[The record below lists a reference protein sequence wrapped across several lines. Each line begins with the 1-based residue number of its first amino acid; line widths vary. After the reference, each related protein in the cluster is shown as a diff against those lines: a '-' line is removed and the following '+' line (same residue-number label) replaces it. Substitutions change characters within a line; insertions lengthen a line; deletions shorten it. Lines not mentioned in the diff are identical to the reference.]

1 MMKQF
6 LYSLILFS
14 AVFTNVY
21 AKNIDSLHNVFEQ
34 SKQLDSSYYNAFN
47 ELTHHYIKLESDSC
61 LYYTDKLIKDYPDS
75 AFRVAMAFRK
85 KANYFKSVN
94 RDSSYFYIE
103 KSLNEVKNIK
113 NSFRKWEMFYMCYDL
128 FSFNKKKEKNFYESL
143 RFLDS
148 SLKYV
153 NLCKQN
159 SPEHKYKIH
168 YLVFTYR
175 YAYILDDQEKSNEA
189 LSYCR
194 LLLDSIRVLDSSY
207 YDHKK
212 IEKSTYGMIGVIFQN
227 QQEYDSAI
235 YYFQKSYNMVK
246 DQGYLIDKVIP
257 LHNIAE
263 NYILKEDFKTGLKI
277 LNEVKSMVDSLKSNP
292 TPLYYTYA
300 RAYDSLHQDKIALE
314 YYLKF
319 YEESKEVDNI
329 YNTKIATEAL
339 YYSYKKINNSK
350 QALSYYKEY
359 ISVRDSI
366 DKMKASEETL
376 KRELQRKYELK
387 VQEDSIKNIEREK
400 LNESQ
405 LALSETKIKD
415 TKNLIIVVS
424 IVVIL
429 LMLFSVIVYIRY
441 KESVKQKKIIAAQKE
456 QVDIAFNQLDEK
468 KVELEKKNTEV
479 MDSINYAKY
488 IQKAL
493 LPSKESIENF
503 FENQFIFYLPKDI
516 VGGDFYCFK
525 SIGDQ
530 AVIVAGDCTG
540 HGVPGGFGT
549 MIGSLVIEKSLKKG
563 LKNPN
568 QILTDLNH
576 GIVTLLKQ
584 YKDDSIQDG
593 MDISICLVDKK
604 TKKVKFSGS
613 RNGIHIVD
621 TEEIHSIKGD
631 LTPVGGYAA
640 SHEES
645 KNRSYQLHEIELKD
659 NQWIFMYSDGFYD
672 QFGGPRN
679 KSMGSSR
686 FKGIIQEAVTMNKT
700 NAPDFKNYF
709 FDWMGDEE
717 QIDDVLVIGFK
728 L

>member
-1 MMKQF
+1 MKKI
-6 LYSLILFS
+6 LYSLLLFS
-14 AVFTNVY
+14 VIISNSY
-21 AKNIDSLHNVFEQ
+21 AKNIDSLRTLFEKSTLIDQPVFKAYEFLVQ
-34 SKQLDSSYYNAFN
+34 
-47 ELTHHYIKLESDSC
+47 HYINTENDSC
-61 LYYTDKLIKDYPDS
+61 LFFANQLIAYNKDS
-75 AFRVAMAFRK
+75 AFYRSVAFRD
-85 KANYFKSVN
+85 KANYFKSIDK
-94 RDSSYFYIE
+94 DSAFYYLE
-103 KSLNEVKNIK
+103 KSLFETAKIEEPI
-113 NSFRKWEMFYMCYDL
+113 RKWRSIYFCYDL
-128 FSFNKKKEKNFYESL
+128 MSYIKNEEKNFYESL
-143 RFLDS
+143 SFLDS
-148 SLKYV
+148 AMMY
-153 NLCKQN
+153 N
-159 SPEHKYKIH
+159 
-168 YLVFTYR
+168 
-175 YAYILDDQEKSNEA
+175 
-189 LSYCR
+189 SYCR
-194 LLLDSIRVLDSSY
+194 RNSRDNSFNIHSLIFKLRYAGVLEDQDKSDEALNHYRSLLDSIEVIAGTKSKLISVKQETY
-207 YDHKK
+207 NNMGLLFKK
-212 IEKSTYGMIGVIFQN
+212 MN
-227 QQEYDSAI
+227 LYDSASI
-235 YYFQKSYNMVK
+235 YYELSYEQIKNSKHIKEKIM
-246 DQGYLIDKVIP
+246 P

-263 NYILKEDFKTGLKI
+263 IHILKEDFKKGLQI
-277 LNEVKSMVDSLKSNP
+277 LNQVKLMVDSLEINP

-300 RAYDSLHQDKIALE
+300 IAYDSLHQDQIALD

-319 YEESKEVDNI
+319 YKESKELDNI
-329 YNTKIATEAL
+329 SRIEKAAKAL
-339 YYSYKKINNSK
+339 YLTYKKINKSK
-350 QALSYYKEY
+350 EALSYYKEY
-359 ISVRDSI
+359 IALRDSI
-366 DKMKASEETL
+366 EAMKASEENL

-415 TKNLIIVVS
+415 KKNLIIVVS
-424 IVVIL
+424 IIVIL
-429 LMLFSVIVYIRY
+429 LMLFSGIVYFRY
-441 KESVKQKKIIAAQKE
+441 KESVKQKQIIAEQKE

-468 KVELEKKNTEV
+468 KVELEKKNTEI

-493 LPSKESIENF
+493 LPNKESIENF

-549 MIGSLVIEKSLKKG
+549 MIGSLVIEKSLRKG
-563 LKNPN
+563 LKDPN
-568 QILTDLNH
+568 LILTDLNH

-621 TEEIHSIKGD
+621 VDEINSIKGD

-640 SHEES
+640 YHEES

>member
-1 MMKQF
+1 MK
-6 LYSLILFS
+6 LILKSLFIFS
-14 AVFTNVY
+14 IIISNSY
-21 AKNIDSLHNVFEQ
+21 AKNIDSLKILFEQ
-34 SKQLDSSYYNAFN
+34 STTIDQPVFKAYESLVNY
-47 ELTHHYIKLESDSC
+47 YIKLDNDSC
-61 LYYTDKLIKDYPDS
+61 LYYADQIISNYKDS
-75 AFRVAMAFRK
+75 AFFCAVAFRD
-85 KANYFKSVN
+85 KANYYMARNK
-94 RDSSYFYIE
+94 DSAFYYLE
-103 KSLNEVKNIK
+103 KSLTKTTKIEESIRKWRSIYVNYDLMSYIK
-113 NSFRKWEMFYMCYDL
+113 NE
-128 FSFNKKKEKNFYESL
+128 EKNFYEAL
-143 RFLDS
+143 RFIDS
-148 SLKYV
+148 AIMYNSLCRK
-153 NLCKQN
+153 N
-159 SPEHKYKIH
+159 SQDEIFDIH
-168 YLVFTYR
+168 FLEFKLR
-175 YAYILDDQEKSNEA
+175 YANALEDQGKSMEA
-189 LSYCR
+189 LNFYQF
-194 LLLDSIRVLDSSY
+194 LLDSINVVNSKNPQLIDI
-207 YDHKK
+207 KQ
-212 IEKSTYGMIGVIFQN
+212 STYHNIGYLFQKMN
-227 QQEYDSAI
+227 AYDSALT
-235 YYFQKSYNMVK
+235 YYQFTYDLVKNSKYNKEKIV
-246 DQGYLIDKVIP
+246 P
-257 LHNIAE
+257 LHNVAE
-263 NYILKEDFKTGLKI
+263 VYILKEDFKKGLKI
-277 LNEVKSMVDSLKSNP
+277 LNQVKSMVDSLEANP

-300 RAYDSLHQDKIALE
+300 IAYDSLHQDQIALD

-319 YEESKEVDNI
+319 YKESKKLDHI
-329 YNTKIATEAL
+329 SRTEKAAKAL
-339 YYSYKKINNSK
+339 YSSYKKLNNSK
-350 QALSYYKEY
+350 EALSYFKEY
-359 ISVRDSI
+359 IILRDSI
-366 DKMKASEETL
+366 EKMKASEETL

-415 TKNLIIVVS
+415 TKNLIIGVL
-424 IVVIL
+424 IVLTL
-429 LMLFSVIVYIRY
+429 LLLFSIIVYFRY
-441 KESVKQKKIIAAQKE
+441 KESVKQKQIIAEQKE
-456 QVDIAFNQLDEK
+456 QVDIAFNKLDEK
-468 KVELEKKNTEV
+468 KVELEKKNTEI

-493 LPSKESIENF
+493 LPNRESIENF

-525 SIGDQ
+525 SVGDK

-549 MIGSLVIEKSLKKG
+549 MIGSLVIEKSLRKG
-563 LKNPN
+563 LKDPN
-568 QILTDLNH
+568 LILTDLNH
-576 GIVTLLKQ
+576 GIVSLLKQ

-621 TEEIHSIKGD
+621 SDEIHSIKGD

-645 KNRSYQLHEIELKD
+645 KNRSYQLYEIELKD

-679 KSMGSSR
+679 KSMGSTR

>member
-1 MMKQF
+1 MKRIF
-6 LYSLILFS
+6 CSLIFVLIFCCFS
-14 AVFTNVY
+14 NAQSILKF
-21 AKNIDSLHNVFEQ
+21 KKIFEQ
-34 SKQLDSSYYNAFN
+34 SEQLDSSYYKAYN
-47 ELTHHYIKLESDSC
+47 ELTHHYIKLQSDSC
-61 LYYTDKLIKDYPDS
+61 LYYADKLIKDYPDS
-75 AFRVAMAFRK
+75 AFQVAMAFRK

-103 KSLNEVKNIK
+103 KSLNEVRNIK
-113 NSFRKWEMFYMCYDL
+113 ISFRKWVISYMSYDL
-128 FSFNKKKEKNFYESL
+128 FSFNKRKEKNFYESL
-143 RFLDS
+143 RFIDS

-153 NLCKQN
+153 TLCKQN
-159 SPEHKYKIH
+159 SPKQKYKIH
-168 YLVFTYR
+168 YLVFMYR
-175 YAYILDDQEKSNEA
+175 YADILDDQEKSNEA

-194 LLLDSIRVLDSSY
+194 LLLDSIRVLDSSH
-207 YDHKK
+207 YDHKN
-212 IEKSTYGMIGVIFQN
+212 IENSTYGIIGVIFQN

-246 DQGYLIDKVIP
+246 DQDYLIDKVLP

-292 TPLYYTYA
+292 TTLYYTYA

-319 YEESKEVDNI
+319 YEESKEEDNI
-329 YNTKIATEAL
+329 SRIKKATEAL

-350 QALSYYKEY
+350 EALTYYKEY

-400 LNESQ
+400 LNETQ

-415 TKNLIIVVS
+415 TKNLILGVLI
-424 IVVIL
+424 IL
-429 LMLFSVIVYIRY
+429 LLLIVFSVLIYFRY
-441 KESVKQKKIIAAQKE
+441 KESKKQKLIIADQKE
-456 QVDIAFNQLDEK
+456 KVDLAFNELDEK
-468 KVELEKKNTEV
+468 KVELEKKNTEI

-493 LPSKESIENF
+493 LPNQQAVEEF

-525 SIGDQ
+525 SFDDK

-563 LKNPN
+563 LKDPDK
-568 QILTDLNH
+568 ILSDLNN
-576 GIVTLLKQ
+576 GVVSLLKQ
-584 YKDDSIQDG
+584 YKEDSIQDG

-604 TKKVKFSGS
+604 TKKIKFSGS
-613 RNGIHIVD
+613 RNGVHIVD
-621 TEEIHSIKGD
+621 ENEIHSIKGD
-631 LTPVGGYAA
+631 LTPVGGFAA
-640 SHEES
+640 SKEDS
-645 KNRSYQLHEIELKD
+645 TSRTYQLHEFELKE
-659 NQWIFMYSDGFYD
+659 NQWLFMYSDGFYD

-679 KSMGSSR
+679 KSMGSTR
-686 FKGIIQEAVTMNKT
+686 FKGILQEAVTMNKT

>member
-1 MMKQF
+1 MK
-6 LYSLILFS
+6 LILKSLFIFS
-14 AVFTNVY
+14 IIISNSY
-21 AKNIDSLHNVFEQ
+21 AKNIDSLHKVFEQ
-34 SKQLDSSYYNAFN
+34 SDQLDSSYFN
-47 ELTHHYIKLESDSC
+47 VCVELINHYINSKSDSC
-61 LYYTDKLIKDYPDS
+61 LYYADKLIKDYPDS
-75 AFRVAMAFRK
+75 AFQVAMAFRK
-85 KANYFKSVN
+85 KAVYFKSIN

-103 KSLNEVKNIK
+103 KSLKEVNNIK
-113 NSFRKWEMFYMCYDL
+113 NSFRKWKIFYLCYDL
-128 FSFNKKKEKNFYESL
+128 FSLNKKKEKNFYESL
-143 RFLDS
+143 RFIDS
-148 SLKYV
+148 CLKYV
-153 NLCKQN
+153 TLCKQN
-159 SPEHKYKIH
+159 SPEHIYKIH
-168 YLVFTYR
+168 SLVFMYR

-189 LSYCR
+189 LSYCQ
-194 LLLDSIRVLDSSY
+194 LILDSICVLDSSY
-207 YDHKK
+207 KDHKN
-212 IEKSTYGMIGVIFQN
+212 IERSTYGMIGVIFQK
-227 QQEYDSAI
+227 QQEYDSAL
-235 YYFQKSYNMVK
+235 YYFQKSYDMVK

-263 NYILKEDFKTGLKI
+263 NHILKENFKTGLKI
-277 LNEVKSMVDSLKSNP
+277 LNEVKTMVDSLKSNP

-300 RAYDSLHQDKIALE
+300 RAYDSLHQDQIALE

-319 YEESKEVDNI
+319 YKESKESDNI
-329 YNTKIATEAL
+329 SRIEKAAKAL
-339 YYSYKKINNSK
+339 YLTYKKINNSK
-350 QALSYYKEY
+350 EALSYYKEH
-359 ISVRDSI
+359 IALRDSI
-366 DKMKASEETL
+366 DEMKASEETL
-376 KRELQRKYELK
+376 QRELQRKYELK

-415 TKNLIIVVS
+415 TKNLIIGVL
-424 IVVIL
+424 IVLTL
-429 LMLFSVIVYIRY
+429 LLLFSIIVYFRY
-441 KESVKQKKIIAAQKE
+441 KESVKQKQIIAEQKE

-468 KVELEKKNTEV
+468 KVELEKKNTEI

-493 LPSKESIENF
+493 LPNRESIENF

-525 SIGDQ
+525 SIGDK

-563 LKNPN
+563 LKDPN
-568 QILTDLNH
+568 LILTDLNH
-576 GIVTLLKQ
+576 GIVSLLKQ

-621 TEEIHSIKGD
+621 SDEIHSIKGD

-645 KNRSYQLHEIELKD
+645 KNRSYQFHEIELKD

-679 KSMGSSR
+679 KSMGSTR

>member
-1 MMKQF
+1 MKQF

-34 SKQLDSSYYNAFN
+34 SKQLDSSYYKAFDK
-47 ELTHHYIKLESDSC
+47 LTHHYIKLESDSC

-85 KANYFKSVN
+85 KAVYFKSVN

-103 KSLNEVKNIK
+103 KSLKEVKNIK
-113 NSFRKWEMFYMCYDL
+113 NPFRKWKMFYMCYDL

-168 YLVFTYR
+168 YLVFMYR

-194 LLLDSIRVLDSSY
+194 LLLDSIRVLDSSH
-207 YDHKK
+207 YDHKN
-212 IEKSTYGMIGVIFQN
+212 IEKSTYGMIGFIFQN

-235 YYFQKSYNMVK
+235 YYFQKSYNIVK
-246 DQGYLIDKVIP
+246 DGGYLIDKVLP

-319 YEESKEVDNI
+319 YEESKVEDNI
-329 YNTKIATEAL
+329 SKIEKASKAL

-350 QALSYYKEY
+350 EALTYYKEY

-400 LNESQ
+400 LNETQ

-415 TKNLIIVVS
+415 TKNLIIGVL
-424 IVVIL
+424 IIL
-429 LMLFSVIVYIRY
+429 LLLIVFSVLIYFRY
-441 KESVKQKKIIAAQKE
+441 KESIKQKLIIADQKE
-456 QVDIAFNQLDEK
+456 KVDLAFNELDEK
-468 KVELEKKNTEV
+468 KVELEKKNTEI

-493 LPSKESIENF
+493 LPNQQAVEEF

-525 SIGDQ
+525 SFEDK

-563 LKNPN
+563 LKDPDK
-568 QILTDLNH
+568 ILSDLNN
-576 GIVTLLKQ
+576 GVVSLLKQ
-584 YKDDSIQDG
+584 YKEDSIQDG

-604 TKKVKFSGS
+604 TKKIKFSGS
-613 RNGIHIVD
+613 RNGVHIVD
-621 TEEIHSIKGD
+621 ENEIHSIKGD
-631 LTPVGGYAA
+631 LTPVGGFAA
-640 SHEES
+640 SKEDS
-645 KNRSYQLHEIELKD
+645 TSRTYQLHEFELKD
-659 NQWIFMYSDGFYD
+659 NQWLFMYTDGFYD

-679 KSMGSSR
+679 KSMGSTR
-686 FKGIIQEAVTMNKT
+686 FKGILQEAVTMNKT

-709 FDWMGDEE
+709 FDWMGEEE

>member
-1 MMKQF
+1 MK
-6 LYSLILFS
+6 LILKSLFIFS
-14 AVFTNVY
+14 IIISNSY
-21 AKNIDSLHNVFEQ
+21 AKNIDSLHKVFEQ
-34 SKQLDSSYYNAFN
+34 SEQLDSSYFN
-47 ELTHHYIKLESDSC
+47 VCVELINHYINSKSDSC
-61 LYYTDKLIKDYPDS
+61 LYYADKLIKDYPDS
-75 AFRVAMAFRK
+75 AFQVAMAFRK
-85 KANYFKSVN
+85 KAVYFKSIN

-103 KSLNEVKNIK
+103 KSLKEVNNIK
-113 NSFRKWEMFYMCYDL
+113 NSFRKWKIFYLCYDL

-159 SPEHKYKIH
+159 SPHHIYKIH
-168 YLVFTYR
+168 SLVFMYR

-189 LSYCR
+189 LSYCQ
-194 LLLDSIRVLDSSY
+194 LILDSIRVLDSSY

-212 IEKSTYGMIGVIFQN
+212 IENSTYGMIGVIFQN
-227 QQEYDSAI
+227 QQEYDSALN
-235 YYFQKSYNMVK
+235 YFQKSYDMVK

-300 RAYDSLHQDKIALE
+300 RAYDSLHQDQIALE

-319 YEESKEVDNI
+319 YKESKESDNI
-329 YNTKIATEAL
+329 SGIEKAAKAL
-339 YYSYKKINNSK
+339 YLTYKKINNSK
-350 QALSYYKEY
+350 EALSYYKEH
-359 ISVRDSI
+359 IALRDSI
-366 DKMKASEETL
+366 DEMKASEETL
-376 KRELQRKYELK
+376 QRELQRKYELK

-415 TKNLIIVVS
+415 TKNLIIGVL
-424 IVVIL
+424 IVLTL
-429 LMLFSVIVYIRY
+429 LLLFSIIVYFRY
-441 KESVKQKKIIAAQKE
+441 KESVKQKQIIAEQKE

-468 KVELEKKNTEV
+468 KVELEKKNTEI

-493 LPSKESIENF
+493 LPNRESIENF

-525 SIGDQ
+525 SIGDK

-549 MIGSLVIEKSLKKG
+549 MIGSLVIEKSLRKG
-563 LKNPN
+563 LKDPN
-568 QILTDLNH
+568 LILTDLNH
-576 GIVTLLKQ
+576 GIVSLLKQ

-621 TEEIHSIKGD
+621 SDEIHSIKGD

-679 KSMGSSR
+679 KSMGSTR

>member
-1 MMKQF
+1 
-6 LYSLILFS
+6 
-14 AVFTNVY
+14 
-21 AKNIDSLHNVFEQ
+21 
-34 SKQLDSSYYNAFN
+34 
-47 ELTHHYIKLESDSC
+47 
-61 LYYTDKLIKDYPDS
+61 
-75 AFRVAMAFRK
+75 MAFRK
-85 KANYFKSVN
+85 KAVYFKSVN
-94 RDSSYFYIE
+94 RDSSYLYIE
-103 KSLNEVKNIK
+103 KSLNKVKNIK
-113 NSFRKWEMFYMCYDL
+113 NSFRKWVVSYMCYDL
-128 FSFNKKKEKNFYESL
+128 FSFNKRKEKNFYESL

-153 NLCKQN
+153 TLCKQN
-159 SPEHKYKIH
+159 SPKHNYKIH
-168 YLVFTYR
+168 SLVFMYR
-175 YAYILDDQEKSNEA
+175 YADILDDQEKSNEA
-189 LSYCR
+189 LSYCQ
-194 LLLDSIRVLDSSY
+194 LILDSILVLDSSHP
-207 YDHKK
+207 DHKN
-212 IEKSTYGMIGVIFQN
+212 IEKSTYGMIGSIFQN

-235 YYFQKSYNMVK
+235 YYFQKSHNIVK
-246 DQGYLIDKVIP
+246 DGGYLIDKVLP

-263 NYILKEDFKTGLKI
+263 NYILKENFKTGLKI
-277 LNEVKSMVDSLKSNP
+277 LNEVNSMVDSLKSNP

-319 YEESKEVDNI
+319 YEESKVEDNI
-329 YNTKIATEAL
+329 SKIEKAAKAL

-350 QALSYYKEY
+350 EALTYYKEY

-400 LNESQ
+400 LNETQ

-415 TKNLIIVVS
+415 TKNLIIGVL
-424 IVVIL
+424 IIL
-429 LMLFSVIVYIRY
+429 LLLIVFSVLIYFRY
-441 KESVKQKKIIAAQKE
+441 KESIKQKLIIADQKE
-456 QVDIAFNQLDEK
+456 KVDLAFNELDEK
-468 KVELEKKNTEV
+468 KVELEKKNTEI

-493 LPSKESIENF
+493 LPNQQAVEEF

-525 SIGDQ
+525 SFEDK

-563 LKNPN
+563 LKDPDK
-568 QILTDLNH
+568 ILSDLNN
-576 GIVTLLKQ
+576 GVVSLLKQ
-584 YKDDSIQDG
+584 YKEDSIQDG

-604 TKKVKFSGS
+604 TKKIKFSGS
-613 RNGIHIVD
+613 RNGVHIVD
-621 TEEIHSIKGD
+621 ENEIHSIKGD
-631 LTPVGGYAA
+631 LTPVGGFAA
-640 SHEES
+640 SKEDS
-645 KNRSYQLHEIELKD
+645 TSRTYQLHEFELKD
-659 NQWIFMYSDGFYD
+659 NQWLFMYTDGFYD

-679 KSMGSSR
+679 KSMGSTR
-686 FKGIIQEAVTMNKT
+686 FKGILQEAVTMNKT

-709 FDWMGDEE
+709 FDWMGEEE

>member
-1 MMKQF
+1 MK
-6 LYSLILFS
+6 LILKCLFIFS
-14 AVFTNVY
+14 IIISNSY

-34 SKQLDSSYYNAFN
+34 SGQLDSSYYNAYN
-47 ELTHHYIKLESDSC
+47 KLTNHYIKSESDSC
-61 LYYTDKLIKDYPDS
+61 LYYADKLIKDYPDS
-75 AFRVAMAFRK
+75 AFQVAMTFRK
-85 KANYFKSVN
+85 KAVYFKSVN

-103 KSLNEVKNIK
+103 KSLNKVKNIK
-113 NSFRKWEMFYMCYDL
+113 NSFRKWVVSYMCYDL
-128 FSFNKKKEKNFYESL
+128 FSFNKRKEKNFYESL

-153 NLCKQN
+153 TLCKQN
-159 SPEHKYKIH
+159 SPEHNYKIH
-168 YLVFTYR
+168 SLVFMYR
-175 YAYILDDQEKSNEA
+175 YADILDDQEKSNEA
-189 LSYCR
+189 LSYCQ
-194 LLLDSIRVLDSSY
+194 LILDSIRVLDSSHP
-207 YDHKK
+207 DHKN
-212 IEKSTYGMIGVIFQN
+212 IENSTYGMIGSIFQN

-235 YYFQKSYNMVK
+235 YYFQKSYNIVK
-246 DQGYLIDKVIP
+246 DGGYLIDKVLP

-277 LNEVKSMVDSLKSNP
+277 LNEVNSMVDSLKSNP

-300 RAYDSLHQDKIALE
+300 RAYDSLHQDQIALE

-319 YEESKEVDNI
+319 YKESKESDNI
-329 YNTKIATEAL
+329 SGIEKAAKAL
-339 YYSYKKINNSK
+339 YLTYKKINNSK
-350 QALSYYKEY
+350 EALSYYKEH
-359 ISVRDSI
+359 IALRDSI
-366 DKMKASEETL
+366 DEIKASEETL
-376 KRELQRKYELK
+376 QRELQRKYELK

-415 TKNLIIVVS
+415 TKNLIIGVL
-424 IVVIL
+424 IVLSL
-429 LMLFSVIVYIRY
+429 LLLFSIIVYFRY
-441 KESVKQKKIIAAQKE
+441 KESVKQKQIIAEQKE

-468 KVELEKKNTEV
+468 KVELEKKNTEI

-493 LPSKESIENF
+493 LPSQESIESF

-563 LKNPN
+563 LKDPN
-568 QILTDLNH
+568 LILTDLNH

-621 TEEIHSIKGD
+621 TDEIHSIKGD

-686 FKGIIQEAVTMNKT
+686 FKGILQEAVTMNKT

>member
-1 MMKQF
+1 MKQI
-6 LYSLILFS
+6 LYSLLLFS
-14 AVFTNVY
+14 VIISNSH
-21 AKNIDSLHNVFEQ
+21 AKNIDSLRILFEKSTIIDQTVFKAYE
-34 SKQLDSSYYNAFN
+34 SLIN
-47 ELTHHYIKLESDSC
+47 HYINLENDSC
-61 LYYTDKLIKDYPDS
+61 LFFANQIIAYNNDS
-75 AFRVAMAFRK
+75 AFYRSVAFRD
-85 KANYFKSVN
+85 KANYFKSIDK
-94 RDSSYFYIE
+94 DSAFYYLE
-103 KSLNEVKNIK
+103 KSLRETTKVEESI
-113 NSFRKWEMFYMCYDL
+113 RKWRSIYYCYDL
-128 FSFNKKKEKNFYESL
+128 MSFIKNEEKNFYEAL

-148 SLKYV
+148 ALLYNNFCRRNSHDDSFDIQSLIFK
-153 NLCKQN
+153 L
-159 SPEHKYKIH
+159 
-168 YLVFTYR
+168 R
-175 YAYILDDQEKSNEA
+175 YADVLEVQGKSMEA
-189 LSYCR
+189 LNCYQF
-194 LLLDSIRVLDSSY
+194 LLDSINVVNSKNPQLIHVKR
-207 YDHKK
+207 
-212 IEKSTYGMIGVIFQN
+212 STYNNIGNLFQKMN
-227 QQEYDSAI
+227 AYDSALK
-235 YYFQKSYNMVK
+235 YYQFAYELMKNSK
-246 DQGYLIDKVIP
+246 YLKEKLVP
-257 LHNIAE
+257 LHKVAE
-263 NYILKEDFKTGLKI
+263 IYILKEDFKKGLKI
-277 LNEVKSMVDSLKSNP
+277 LNQVKSMVDSLDANP

-300 RAYDSLHQDKIALE
+300 IAYDSLHQDQIALD
-314 YYLKF
+314 YYFKF
-319 YEESKEVDNI
+319 YKESKELDNI
-329 YNTKIATEAL
+329 SRIEKAAKAL
-339 YYSYKKINNSK
+339 YFSYKKMNKSK
-350 QALSYYKEY
+350 EALSFYKEH
-359 ISVRDSI
+359 IALSDSI
-366 DKMKASEETL
+366 EKMKASEEIL

-387 VQEDSIKNIEREK
+387 VQEDSIKNIEIEK

-405 LALSETKIKD
+405 LALSETKIRD

-424 IVVIL
+424 IVMIL
-429 LMLFSVIVYIRY
+429 LILFSVIVYFRF
-441 KESVKQKKIIAAQKE
+441 KESVKQKKIIAEQKD
-456 QVDIAFNQLDEK
+456 QVDIAFHQLDEK
-468 KVELEKKNTEV
+468 KVELEKKNTEI

-493 LPSKESIENF
+493 LPNKESIENF

-516 VGGDFYCFK
+516 VGGDFYYFK

-549 MIGSLVIEKSLKKG
+549 MIGSLLIEKSLKND
-563 LKNPN
+563 LKDPN
-568 QILTDLNH
+568 LILTDLNH

-593 MDISICLVDKK
+593 MDISICLADKK

-621 TEEIHSIKGD
+621 GDEIHSIKGD

-672 QFGGPRN
+672 QFGGPRK

-709 FDWMGDEE
+709 FDWMGEEE

>member
-1 MMKQF
+1 MKRIF
-6 LYSLILFS
+6 SSLLFVLIFCCFSNAQSILKF
-14 AVFTNVY
+14 
-21 AKNIDSLHNVFEQ
+21 KKIFEQ
-34 SKQLDSSYYNAFN
+34 SGQLDSSYYNAYN
-47 ELTHHYIKLESDSC
+47 KLTNHYIKSESDSC
-61 LYYTDKLIKDYPDS
+61 LYYADKLIKDYPDS
-75 AFRVAMAFRK
+75 AFQVAMTFRK
-85 KANYFKSVN
+85 KAVYFKSAN

-103 KSLNEVKNIK
+103 KSLNKVKNIK
-113 NSFRKWEMFYMCYDL
+113 NSFRKWVVSYMCYDL
-128 FSFNKKKEKNFYESL
+128 FSSNKRKEKNFYESL

-153 NLCKQN
+153 TLCKQN
-159 SPEHKYKIH
+159 SPKHNYKIH
-168 YLVFTYR
+168 SLVFMYR
-175 YAYILDDQEKSNEA
+175 YADILDEQEKSNEA
-189 LSYCR
+189 LSYCQ
-194 LLLDSIRVLDSSY
+194 LILDSILVLDSSHP
-207 YDHKK
+207 DHKN
-212 IEKSTYGMIGVIFQN
+212 IEKSTYGMIGSIFQN

-235 YYFQKSYNMVK
+235 YYFQKSYNIVK
-246 DQGYLIDKVIP
+246 DGGYLIDKVLP

-277 LNEVKSMVDSLKSNP
+277 LNEVNSMVDSLKSNP

-319 YEESKEVDNI
+319 YEESKVEDNI
-329 YNTKIATEAL
+329 SKIEKAAKAL

-350 QALSYYKEY
+350 EALTYYKEY

-400 LNESQ
+400 LNETQ

-415 TKNLIIVVS
+415 TKNLIIGVL
-424 IVVIL
+424 IIL
-429 LMLFSVIVYIRY
+429 LLLIVFSVLIYFRY
-441 KESVKQKKIIAAQKE
+441 KESIKQKLIIADQKE
-456 QVDIAFNQLDEK
+456 KVDLAFNELDEK
-468 KVELEKKNTEV
+468 KVELEKKNTEI

-493 LPSKESIENF
+493 LPNQQALEEF

-525 SIGDQ
+525 SFEDK

-563 LKNPN
+563 LKDPDK
-568 QILTDLNH
+568 ILSDLNN
-576 GIVTLLKQ
+576 GVVSLLKQ
-584 YKDDSIQDG
+584 YKEDSIQDG

-604 TKKVKFSGS
+604 TKKIKFSGS
-613 RNGIHIVD
+613 RNGVHIVD
-621 TEEIHSIKGD
+621 ENEIHSIKGD
-631 LTPVGGYAA
+631 LTPVGGFAA
-640 SHEES
+640 SKEDS
-645 KNRSYQLHEIELKD
+645 TSRTYQLHEFELKE
-659 NQWIFMYSDGFYD
+659 NQWLFMYSDGFYD

-679 KSMGSSR
+679 KSMGSTR
-686 FKGIIQEAVTMNKT
+686 FKGILQEAVTMNKT

>member
-1 MMKQF
+1 
-6 LYSLILFS
+6 
-14 AVFTNVY
+14 
-21 AKNIDSLHNVFEQ
+21 
-34 SKQLDSSYYNAFN
+34 
-47 ELTHHYIKLESDSC
+47 
-61 LYYTDKLIKDYPDS
+61 
-75 AFRVAMAFRK
+75 
-85 KANYFKSVN
+85 
-94 RDSSYFYIE
+94 
-103 KSLNEVKNIK
+103 
-113 NSFRKWEMFYMCYDL
+113 
-128 FSFNKKKEKNFYESL
+128 
-143 RFLDS
+143 
-148 SLKYV
+148 
-153 NLCKQN
+153 
-159 SPEHKYKIH
+159 
-168 YLVFTYR
+168 
-175 YAYILDDQEKSNEA
+175 
-189 LSYCR
+189 
-194 LLLDSIRVLDSSY
+194 
-207 YDHKK
+207 
-212 IEKSTYGMIGVIFQN
+212 
-227 QQEYDSAI
+227 
-235 YYFQKSYNMVK
+235 
-246 DQGYLIDKVIP
+246 
-257 LHNIAE
+257 
-263 NYILKEDFKTGLKI
+263 
-277 LNEVKSMVDSLKSNP
+277 
-292 TPLYYTYA
+292 
-300 RAYDSLHQDKIALE
+300 
-314 YYLKF
+314 
-319 YEESKEVDNI
+319 
-329 YNTKIATEAL
+329 
-339 YYSYKKINNSK
+339 
-350 QALSYYKEY
+350 
-359 ISVRDSI
+359 
-366 DKMKASEETL
+366 
-376 KRELQRKYELK
+376 YELK

-441 KESVKQKKIIAAQKE
+441 KESVKQKKIIAEQKE

-468 KVELEKKNTEV
+468 KVELEKKNTEI

-503 FENQFIFYLPKDI
+503 FENQFIYYLPKDI

-563 LKNPN
+563 LKDPN
-568 QILTDLNH
+568 QILTDLNY

-613 RNGIHIVD
+613 RNGIHIVETD
-621 TEEIHSIKGD
+621 EIHSIKGD

-645 KNRSYQLHEIELKD
+645 KNRSYQLHEIGLKD

-686 FKGIIQEAVTMNKT
+686 FRGIIQEAVTMNKT
-700 NAPDFKNYF
+700 NTPDFKNYF